1 MGPPSHYVAP
11 PLVKGD
17 AEIVISALKD
27 GIISYPEFGHIIQDS
42 LVLANEFRLCDFS
55 HVRRLGNIVAHYLVR
70 KAKSSNELQVWIE
83 SIPDDLAPLCV
94 QKLFV
99 ILIFLFQCS
108 WPLGLDSHPKKI
120 LLSQ

>member
-17 AEIVISALKD
+17 AKIVISALKD
-27 GIISYPEFGHIIQDS
+27 GIISYPEFGPIIQDS

-70 KAKSSNELQVWIE
+70 KEKSSNELQVWIE
-83 SIPDDLAPLCV
+83 FIPDDLAPLCV
-94 QKLFV
+94 QKVFV

-108 WPLGLDSHPKKI
+108 WPLGLDSHPN
-120 LLSQ
+120 